1 MRDRLKALLTDTL
14 AARLLWLMW
23 AALVA
28 SHLLAFGVFLLT
40 HDRPEPGRPGWR
52 EPPPALG
59 APPGRPGA
67 AAPLPVFPSLPPTPG
82 LSDGPRLSTQALL
95 LDYAIRL
102 FVIVLAA
109 WAGAR
114 WLTRPLRR
122 LVRASAGLA
131 EALRRGR
138 HPERLDERDG
148 TREVRAL
155 AQEFNRMSAQLQR
168 QYEARALMVAA
179 ISHDLRTPLT
189 RLRMRLE
196 TIEDSATLRERAVA
210 DLREMNELIDSV
222 LQVFR
227 PQQGEGEALQRLEL
241 GALLQAL
248 ADDRTEQGEAVCFA
262 GGQATVQA
270 RPLALRRV
278 LDNLVGN
285 ALRYGQRAELS
296 LTPQP
301 DGSLLLHID
310 DAGPGIPPELLE
322 AVFEPFV
329 RVEGSRQR
337 STGGTGLGLHIAR
350 SLCESMDLG
359 LSLHNRPA
367 GGLRATLR
375 FSAS

>member
-1 MRDRLKALLTDTL
+1 MHDRLKALLTDTL
-14 AARLLWLMW
+14 AKRLLWLMW
-23 AALVA
+23 VALVA
-28 SHLLAFGVFLLT
+28 SHLLAFGFFLLT
-40 HDRPEPGRPGWR
+40 HDLPPGGPHL
-52 EPPPALG
+52 PPPREHAQG
-59 APPGRPGA
+59 VS
-67 AAPLPVFPSLPPTPG
+67 PLPTFPSLPPTPG
-82 LSDGPRLSTQALL
+82 LTGGPQLSTQALV

-102 FVIVLAA
+102 LVIALAA

-122 LVRASAGLA
+122 LVQASAGLA

-138 HPERLDERDG
+138 HPERLDENDG

-155 AQEFNRMSAQLQR
+155 AQEFNRMSTQLQR

-189 RLRMRLE
+189 RLRMRLD

-210 DLREMNELIDSV
+210 DLREMNALIDSV

-227 PQQGEGEALQRLEL
+227 PQQSEGEALQRIEL

-248 ADDRTEQGEAVCFA
+248 ADDRAEQGEAVRFA
-262 GGQATVQA
+262 GGHATVAA

-285 ALRYGQRAELS
+285 ALRYGQQAELS
-296 LTPQP
+296 LAPQP
-301 DGSLLLHID
+301 DGGCLLHID
-310 DAGPGIPPELLE
+310 DRGPGIPPELLE

-350 SLCESMDLG
+350 SLCEGMDVG
-359 LSLHNRPA
+359 LSLHNRPE

-375 FSAS
+375 FR

>member
-1 MRDRLKALLTDTL
+1 MRDRLKGLLTDTL

-23 AALVA
+23 IALVA

-40 HDRPEPGRPGWR
+40 HERPGNG
-52 EPPPALG
+52 PPPRHER
-59 APPGRPGA
+59 PDPGLH
-67 AAPLPVFPSLPPTPG
+67 LPTLPSLPPTPG
-82 LSDGPRLSTQALL
+82 LAGAGAPRLSTQALV

-102 FVIVLAA
+102 LVIALAA

-122 LVRASAGLA
+122 LVQASAGLA

-138 HPERLDERDG
+138 HPERLDEHDG

-196 TIEDSATLRERAVA
+196 TIEDSALLRERAVA
-210 DLREMNELIDSV
+210 DLREMNALIDSV

-227 PQQGEGEALQRLEL
+227 PQQGEGEPLQRLEL

-248 ADDRTEQGEAVCFA
+248 ADDRAEQGEAVRFA

-285 ALRYGQRAELS
+285 ALRYGQQAELS
-296 LTPQP
+296 LAPQS
-301 DGSLLLHID
+301 DGSCLLHID
-310 DAGPGIPPELLE
+310 DHGPGIPPGLLE

-350 SLCESMDLG
+350 SLCEGMAVS
-359 LSLHNRPA
+359 LSLHNRPE
-367 GGLRATLR
+367 GGLRATLC
-375 FSAS
+375 FSAPT